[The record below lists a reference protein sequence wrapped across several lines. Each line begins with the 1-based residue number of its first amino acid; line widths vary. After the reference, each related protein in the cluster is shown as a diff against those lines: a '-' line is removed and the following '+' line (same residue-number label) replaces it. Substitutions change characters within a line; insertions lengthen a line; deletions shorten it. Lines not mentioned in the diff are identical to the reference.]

1 MKSGDDS
8 PGPVATG
15 AVPGVPILI
24 SVDELAQRLSDD
36 PPHLLD
42 VRWTLADP
50 DGSAA
55 YRAGHIPG
63 AVYVDLDA
71 ELSDHSVPGRGR
83 HPLPSAAALQ
93 ASARRWGLNPDE
105 PVVVYDDWSAQ
116 AAARAWWLLRAAGL
130 LDVRILDGG
139 WSAWCAAGLPTES
152 GEVAPQQ
159 GSLRIVALDAMPVV
173 SADEIATQAL
183 SAEYLVLDARAA
195 ARYRGDEEPLDPRA
209 GHIPGA
215 VSAPTADNLTADG
228 AFRSAADLRAR
239 FAELGAGRVPVTV
252 YCGSGITA
260 AHEIA
265 ALAIAGHTAA
275 LFPGSWSEW
284 SGDPARPV
292 ATGP

>member
-1 MKSGDDS
+1 MTSDS
-8 PGPVATG
+8 PV
-15 AVPGVPILI
+15 LI
-24 SVDELAQRLSDD
+24 SINELNQQLSSD
-36 PPHLLD
+36 PPRLLD
-42 VRWTLADP
+42 VRWTLASP

-71 ELSDHSVPGRGR
+71 ELSDHAITGRGR

-93 ASARRWGLNPDE
+93 DSARRWGLNPGD
-105 PVVVYDDWSAQ
+105 PVVVYDDWNAQ

-130 LDVRILDGG
+130 HDVRILDGG
-139 WSAWCAAGLPTES
+139 WPTWQSAGLPIES
-152 GEVAPQQ
+152 GDVVPQP
-159 GSLRIVALDAMPVV
+159 GSVVITALDAMPVV
-173 SADEIATQAL
+173 DADEVAVQAG
-183 SAEYLVLDARAA
+183 SAGHAVLDARAA

-215 VSAPTADNLTADG
+215 VSAPTADNVAADG
-228 AFRSAADLRAR
+228 RFRPSADLRTR

-265 ALAIAGHTAA
+265 ALAIAGYEAA

-284 SGDPARPV
+284 SNDPARPV

>member
-1 MKSGDDS
+1 MTINN
-8 PGPVATG
+8 PV
-15 AVPGVPILI
+15 LI
-24 SVDELAQRLSDD
+24 STDELAQQLSSD
-36 PPHLLD
+36 PPRLLD
-42 VRWTLADP
+42 IRWTLASP

-71 ELSDHSVPGRGR
+71 ELSDHAVAGRGR

-93 ASARRWGLNPDE
+93 DSARRWGLNPGE
-105 PVVVYDDWSAQ
+105 PVVVYDDWNAQ

-130 LDVRILDGG
+130 YDVRILDGG
-139 WSAWCAAGLPTES
+139 WSAWQEAGLPIES
-152 GEVAPQQ
+152 GDVVPER
-159 GSLRIVALDAMPVV
+159 GSVVIDTLDSMPVV
-173 SADEIATQAL
+173 DADAVAVQAGSAGHA
-183 SAEYLVLDARAA
+183 VLDARAG

-215 VSAPTADNLTADG
+215 VSAPTADNVAADG
-228 AFRSAADLRAR
+228 RFRPFADLRAR
-239 FAELGAGRVPVTV
+239 FAELGADRLPVTV

-265 ALAIAGHTAA
+265 ALVIAGYEAA

-284 SGDPARPV
+284 SNDPARPI

>member
-1 MKSGDDS
+1 MSS
-8 PGPVATG
+8 PQTPV
-15 AVPGVPILI
+15 LI
-24 SVDELAQRLSDD
+24 SVGDLVQQLSQG
-36 PPHLLD
+36 PPRLLD
-42 VRWTLADP
+42 VRWTLTAP

-71 ELSDHSVPGRGR
+71 ELSDHSVAGRGR

-93 ASARRWGLNPDE
+93 DSARRWGLWPGD
-105 PVVVYDDWSAQ
+105 PVVVYDDWNAQ

-130 LDVRILDGG
+130 EDVRILDGG
-139 WSAWCAAGLPTES
+139 WSAWRAAGLPTES
-152 GEVAPQQ
+152 GDVTPEP
-159 GSLRIVALDAMPVV
+159 GSLSISGLDAMPVV
-173 SADEIATQAL
+173 GANEIAVQAD
-183 SAEYLVLDARAA
+183 SAEHAVLDARAA

-228 AFRSAADLRAR
+228 VFRSAADLRAR

-265 ALAIAGHTAA
+265 ALAIAGYEAA
-275 LFPGSWSEW
+275 LYPGSWSEW
-284 SGDPARPV
+284 SNDPARPV

>member
-1 MKSGDDS
+1 MEDLAGSGEFD
-8 PGPVATG
+8 P
-15 AVPGVPILI
+15 AVRTVI
-24 SVDELAQRLSDD
+24 SVDVLAQRLSSD
-36 PPHLLD
+36 PPRLLD
-42 VRWTLADP
+42 VRWTLTAP

-71 ELSDHSVPGRGR
+71 ELSDHSVTGRGR
-83 HPLPSAAALQ
+83 HPLPTAAALQ
-93 ASARRWGLNPDE
+93 DSARRWGLHPGD
-105 PVVVYDDWSAQ
+105 PVVVYDDWSGQ

-130 LDVRILDGG
+130 EDVRILNGG
-139 WSAWCAAGLPTES
+139 WSAWQRAGLPVES
-152 GEVAPQQ
+152 GEMLPEP
-159 GSLRIVALDAMPVV
+159 GSLTIAALDAMPVV
-173 SADEIATQAL
+173 GADEMAVQAD
-183 SAEYLVLDARAA
+183 SAGHVVLDARAA

-215 VSAPTADNLTADG
+215 VSAPTADNLNADG
-228 AFRSAADLRAR
+228 TFRSATDLRAR
-239 FAELGAGRVPVTV
+239 FAELGADRSTVTV

-265 ALAIAGHTAA
+265 ALAIAGHAAA

-284 SGDPARPV
+284 SSDPARPV